1 MKAIITDLDRTLLH
15 TDKTLSAYTV
25 AILQKCRDQDIAV
38 MAATARPQRSMQ
50 DYDDLLHF
58 QAITT
63 MNGVRI
69 ILPDRILENGIAHA
83 SAKQILS
90 QISTIP
96 DVLISLETADGLFAN
111 AEIPEWNAK
120 FFPYLPSLPSHN
132 TLYKIL
138 ISSKKDI
145 PFEKIGNA
153 LTDDTYY
160 TVADG
165 HLVQIMSKKATKWSG
180 IQSMLQFFGISPD
193 DAVYFGD
200 DQDDIQPIQM
210 CGTGVAV
217 SNAIPAVIRAANNI
231 TSSNDQDGVARYI
244 EEHIL

>member
-63 MNGVRI
+63 MNGARI

-180 IQSMLQFFGISPD
+180 IQSMLQFFGISPN

>member
-1 MKAIITDLDRTLLH
+1 MKAIITDLDKTLLH

-63 MNGVRI
+63 MNGARI

-90 QISTIP
+90 QIITIP

-111 AEIPEWNAK
+111 AEIPKWNAK
-120 FFPYLPSLPSHN
+120 FFPDFPSLPSHN

-217 SNAIPAVIRAANNI
+217 SNAIPAVTRAADNI

>member
-25 AILQKCRDQDIAV
+25 AILQKCCNRGIAV

-63 MNGVRI
+63 MNGARI

-90 QISTIP
+90 QIITIP

-120 FFPYLPSLPSHN
+120 FFPYFPSLPSHN

-153 LTDDTYY
+153 LKDS
-160 TVADG
+160 
-165 HLVQIMSKKATKWSG
+165 LKNFI
-180 IQSMLQFFGISPD
+180 
-193 DAVYFGD
+193 
-200 DQDDIQPIQM
+200 
-210 CGTGVAV
+210 
-217 SNAIPAVIRAANNI
+217 
-231 TSSNDQDGVARYI
+231 
-244 EEHIL
+244 

>member
-1 MKAIITDLDRTLLH
+1 M
-15 TDKTLSAYTV
+15 
-25 AILQKCRDQDIAV
+25 
-38 MAATARPQRSMQ
+38 
-50 DYDDLLHF
+50 
-58 QAITT
+58 
-63 MNGVRI
+63 
-69 ILPDRILENGIAHA
+69 
-83 SAKQILS
+83 
-90 QISTIP
+90 
-96 DVLISLETADGLFAN
+96 
-111 AEIPEWNAK
+111 
-120 FFPYLPSLPSHN
+120 
-132 TLYKIL
+132 
-138 ISSKKDI
+138 
-145 PFEKIGNA
+145 
-153 LTDDTYY
+153 TDDTYY

>member
-63 MNGVRI
+63 MNGARI
-69 ILPDRILENGIAHA
+69 ILPNRILENGIAHA

-90 QISTIP
+90 QIITIP

-120 FFPYLPSLPSHN
+120 FFPYFPSLPSHN

-145 PFEKIGNA
+145 PFEKIENA
-153 LTDDTYY
+153 LTNDTYY